1 MQYTQAS
8 ASHTEQELR
17 TLLANLP
24 VSAAFVVGPDLC
36 YRMAEG
42 PALVAAGLTSEQ
54 MVGRS
59 VREVMGPL
67 ADDYEALFGKALA
80 GGHFEHEHQ
89 AHGRWF
95 VSRGLPLKNEDG
107 QVYAALAF
115 WHDVTERKSADE
127 RVRRSQETFFGLVD
141 HAPFGIS
148 IVDDQ
153 FRLVHISDGARKF
166 LENVSPLLGCD
177 VGQVLRQMWPAA
189 FAEEVLSRFKATL
202 HSGEPYRAI
211 DSRERRLDLEVIQ
224 AFDWQLFRVSLP
236 EGGMGV
242 VCYFYDVT
250 DLMSMQAS
258 LLRSQHRLE
267 LALSASGLGSFDWD
281 VLTGEVQ
288 WDARNFAM
296 FGADPATRV
305 TADVFDAM
313 LHPNDREQTRLATE
327 SALAGGDFVSE
338 FRVNVE
344 PAGERCLIA
353 RAVVLRDESGQPLRM
368 IGVTEDVTETRLAE
382 DRKRLQADRDA
393 FTVALEAA
401 LRPLDDP
408 HRLKFAACAVLG
420 RAVGANCVNF
430 GELDSTLTLINIE
443 DDWTDGVPSVAGQW
457 RVADFRPLLEGLAE
471 FKRNVINDVSKVSGL
486 SPESLARMRE
496 IQLAAFV
503 GHPLARDGRW
513 HAVLGVN
520 CSHPVVWT
528 EEQLWR
534 IKLTAERTSSAVEQ
548 AQAELALATAE
559 HRYRAFIAQ
568 SSEGIWRIEFNPPV
582 DTRLAVSAQIEA
594 ALRDGRFAECNDQ
607 MAKMYGLADATSLIG
622 QRLDFLFS
630 SSSLSSQSFMA
641 SIVHGGYCAVD
652 VESEEQDVHG
662 HKRWFLNNLQ
672 GVVERDKLV
681 RIWGTQRDISEQK
694 SQQAALH
701 ASESRFR
708 SLVMVVTDVP
718 WTSDASGAL
727 VEPQSAWQAYTGQN
741 FQQYSDFGWLDAV
754 HPEDRERLMKDRQ
767 DSQSS
772 LSTFSSHGRLWHAAT
787 HAYRHFVV
795 RATPLLDSQG
805 ALHGWI
811 GACND
816 VDDEKRS
823 AELMREADR
832 RKDAFLA
839 TLAHE
844 LRNPLAPLRTAATL
858 LQMPGLGAEVA
869 ERARSVIERQTRHM
883 ALLLDDLLDVARITQ
898 GKLLLKKRWL
908 LLESVLSDALD
919 AVRPLL
925 EAHGHQLHL
934 DLPQQPIN
942 LHVDPVRLTQVL
954 TNLLTNAA
962 NYTPEGGRIG
972 VRVKADASRLRIDV
986 KDNGIGISA
995 KALDSIFEMFTQG
1008 QVDGDARLRVNGQGA
1023 SQGNGTGVGPGV
1035 GLGLGL
1041 AIVKGLVELH
1051 GGQVSANSAGL
1062 GHGSSFTVHL
1072 PLQQALPNDLAA
1084 KPSAQPSTAAAAVLQ
1099 RVLIADDNRDAAEML
1114 ASLLQARGH
1123 QTMVVFDGLAALKAA
1138 GEFHP
1143 AVAVLDIGMP
1153 GLDGYALA
1161 QSLRSTERGAKL
1173 RLAALTG
1180 WGQAKDRQRALE
1192 AGFNTHFTKPVDV
1205 DQLLHWVEAE

>member
-1 MQYTQAS
+1 MQNTQVS

-24 VSAAFVVGPDLC
+24 VSAAFVVGHDLC

-42 PALVAAGLTSEQ
+42 PALVDEGLTSEQ
-54 MVGRS
+54 VVGRS
-59 VREVMGPL
+59 VREIMGPL
-67 ADDYEALFGKALA
+67 AGEYEALYGKALA
-80 GGHFEHEHQ
+80 GGNFEHEHQ

-95 VSRGLPLKNEDG
+95 ISRGFPLKNEDG
-107 QVYAALAF
+107 QIYAALAF
-115 WHDVTERKSADE
+115 WHDVTELKIAEE
-127 RVRRSQETFFGLVD
+127 RTQRSQETFFGLVD

-148 IVDDQ
+148 VVDEQ
-153 FRLVHISDGARKF
+153 FRLVHISDGARKVF
-166 LENVSPLLGCD
+166 ENVSPLLGRD
-177 VGQVLRQMWPAA
+177 FDQVMRQMWPAA
-189 FAEEVLSRFKATL
+189 FADEVLSRFKATL
-202 HSGEPYRAI
+202 HSGEPYRTI
-211 DSRERRLDLEVIQ
+211 NSRERRLDLEEIQ

-236 EGGMGV
+236 EGGLGV

-250 DLMSMQAS
+250 NLMSMQAS
-258 LLRSQHRLE
+258 LRRSQHRLE
-267 LALSASGLGSFDWD
+267 LALSASRLGSWDWD

-288 WDARNFAM
+288 WDARLFAM
-296 FGADPATRV
+296 FGADPAT
-305 TADVFDAM
+305 AASGDIFEAL
-313 LHPNDREQTRLATE
+313 LHPQDRETNRLATR
-327 SALAGGDFVSE
+327 SALTAGDYVSE
-338 FRVNVE
+338 FRINVG
-344 PAGERCLIA
+344 ALGERRFVA
-353 RAVVLRDESGQPLRM
+353 RAVVLRDESGRPLRM
-368 IGVTEDVTETRLAE
+368 IGVTEDVTETQLE
-382 DRKRLQADRDA
+382 QERKRLQADRDA

-408 HRLKFAACAVLG
+408 HRFKFAACAVLG

-443 DDWTDGVPSVAGQW
+443 DDWTDGVPSVSGQW
-457 RVADFRPLLEGLAE
+457 RVADFRPLLDGLAE
-471 FKRNVINDVSKVSGL
+471 FKRNVIDDVSKISGL
-486 SPESLARMRE
+486 LPESLELMRE

-520 CSHPVVWT
+520 CSHPVAWT

-534 IKLTAERTSSAVEQ
+534 IKLTAERTASAVEQ
-548 AQAELALATAE
+548 AQAELALAAAE

-568 SSEGIWRIEFNPPV
+568 SSEGIWRIEFDPPV

-594 ALRDGRFAECNDQ
+594 ALRDSRFAECNDQ
-607 MAKMYGLADATSLIG
+607 MAKMYGLADASSLIG

-630 SSSLSSQSFMA
+630 ASSPSSQSFMA
-641 SIVHGGYCAVD
+641 SIVHGGYRAVD

-662 HKRWFLNNLQ
+662 KTRWFLNNLQ
-672 GVVERDKLV
+672 GVVERGKLV
-681 RIWGTQRDISEQK
+681 RMWGTQRDISERK
-694 SQQAALH
+694 SQQEALH

-727 VEPQSAWQAYTGQN
+727 VEPQSAWQAYTGQS
-741 FQQYSDFGWLDAV
+741 FQQYSGFGWLEAV
-754 HPEDRERLMKDRQ
+754 HPEDRERLMQDRQ
-767 DSQSS
+767 DSQHS
-772 LSTFSSHGRLWHAAT
+772 LSTFSSYGRLWHAAT
-787 HAYRHFVV
+787 RAYRHFVV

-816 VDDEKRS
+816 VHDEKRN
-823 AELMREADR
+823 AELMRDADR

-898 GKLLLKKRWL
+898 GKLVLKKRWL
-908 LLESVLSDALD
+908 LLESVVSDALD

-925 EAHGHQLHL
+925 EAHGHQIHL
-934 DLPQQPIN
+934 DLPQQDIN

-962 NYTPEGGRIG
+962 NYTPDGGRIG
-972 VRVKADASRLRIDV
+972 VRVKVDASRLRMDV

-995 KALDSIFEMFTQG
+995 KALDSIFDMFTQG
-1008 QVDGDARLRVNGQGA
+1008 QADGDGRLLLNEQGA
-1023 SQGNGTGVGPGV
+1023 SQGNGLGV
-1035 GLGLGL
+1035 GL

-1051 GGQVSANSAGL
+1051 GGQVSASSAGL

-1072 PLQQALPNDLAA
+1072 PLPQALPNDLAT
-1084 KPSAQPSTAAAAVLQ
+1084 KPSALPSATAAAVLR

-1123 QTMVVFDGLAALKAA
+1123 QTMVVFDGFAALKAA

-1153 GLDGYALA
+1153 GLDGYRLA
-1161 QSLRSTERGAKL
+1161 QSLRSTEGGAQL

-1192 AGFNTHFTKPVDV
+1192 AGFNRHFTKPVDI
-1205 DQLLHWVEAE
+1205 DQLLQWVEAE